1 LGERS
6 LYENMKNRPKC
17 ENPNCTNEAIVL
29 YAGHWVCGECVV
41 KFNKI
46 NNDNIF
52 SKLCE
57 ATK

>member
-1 LGERS
+1 M
-6 LYENMKNRPKC
+6 NKRPNC
-17 ENPNCTNEAIVL
+17 QNPNCTNEAIVL